1 MGGGL
6 KWVIIL
12 PIFNFF
18 AALAL
23 FLTLLL
29 LWVTSGAP
37 RYKSN
42 EASVVYIS
50 DVGKFTNLSY
60 SPLVFI
66 KLSLSI
72 PGAVNKPLFI
82 GLGTVIGVLFVATL
96 SLDYYL
102 RRQKILPPMGN
113 KKKEKPLAI
122 FSILFGFIAALGLI
136 LLTIFDAFNHS
147 TLHWTFALIFFVGLA
162 ISGILNVTEI
172 NRLHKDHPKSKLLKW
187 SHRVKLV
194 IIVLAVISLIA
205 MIVLMAVSMA
215 KSVTKV
221 TRRTATDRPLLPF
234 QVCGT
239 SKNMYDAQGNLSN
252 TCNIEDSLSA
262 VFEWCIAFLFSFYL
276 ATLIMDMWPY
286 RSNSD
291 DTLHDLP
298 NGNMS
303 QAPSTV

>member
-50 DVGKFTNLSY
+50 DV
-60 SPLVFI
+60 
-66 KLSLSI
+66 
-72 PGAVNKPLFI
+72 GAVNKPLFI

-205 MIVLMAVSMA
+205 MIVLMAV
-215 KSVTKV
+215 
-221 TRRTATDRPLLPF
+221 
-234 QVCGT
+234 CGT
-239 SKNMYDAQGNLSN
+239 SKNKYDAQGNLSN